1 MNQNNPKPKI
11 YISGQITGLPIE
23 QAMMNFAKAETYLMH
38 KGFDVVNPMSL
49 PEHEDIAKLPLSE
62 SERWMLHMKVDIKA
76 LMDCD
81 NIYMLDNYKQSKGAM
96 IEFSTALQ
104 FGYKVLFENEEIIIN
119 PIDHEQSK

>member
-1 MNQNNPKPKI
+1 MNNPKRKI
-11 YISGQITGLPIE
+11 YISGQISGLPIE
-23 QAMMNFAKAETYLMH
+23 EAEFNFKAAENMLIS
-38 KGFDVVNPMSL
+38 KGFDVVNPFEL
-49 PEHEDIAKLPLSE
+49 HEHAAILKNGKSHNEQWI
-62 SERWMLHMKVDIKA
+62 LHMKVDIKA

-81 NIYMLDNYKQSKGAM
+81 SIYMLDNYKQSKGAM